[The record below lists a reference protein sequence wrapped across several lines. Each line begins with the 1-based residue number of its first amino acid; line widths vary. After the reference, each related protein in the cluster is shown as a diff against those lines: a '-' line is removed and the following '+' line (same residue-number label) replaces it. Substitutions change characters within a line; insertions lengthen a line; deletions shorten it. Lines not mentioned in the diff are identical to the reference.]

1 MKKLSEL
8 NTKNYKILFSDLDGT
23 LIKTK
28 SGKTF
33 PENASDYEF
42 KKEVVDAIKKLS
54 PTYLFIVTNQGGIG
68 KFVQKS
74 DFENKLSDIVNY
86 LEINTG
92 CYTVDAIYCDSD
104 DKKNEMRKPNTG
116 MLSKMLDSH
125 SYSHSLISLY
135 NKNDMLMIGDASGLP
150 GQFSDSDK
158 KCAENFGIDYLDV
171 SDFIKTYNK

>member
-33 PENASDYEF
+33 PEDASDYEF
-42 KKEVVDAIKKLS
+42 KKEVIDAIVKLS

-74 DFENKLSDIVNY
+74 DFEHKLSDIVSY

-92 CYTVDAIYCDSD
+92 VCIVDAIYCDSE
-104 DKKNEMRKPNTG
+104 DKKNEMRKPNAG

-125 SYSHSLISLY
+125 SLNSFYE
-135 NKNDMLMIGDASGLP
+135 KDDMLMIGDASGLP

-158 KCAENFGIDYLDV
+158 KCAENFKIDYLDV
-171 SDFIKTYNK
+171 SDFVKTYNS

>member
-8 NTKNYKILFSDLDGT
+8 KTKNYKILFSDLDGT

-33 PENASDYEF
+33 PEDASDYEF
-42 KKEVVDAIKKLS
+42 KKEVIDAIIKLS
-54 PTYLFIVTNQGGIG
+54 PTCLFIVTNQGGIG

-74 DFENKLSDIVNY
+74 DFEHKLSDIVSY

-92 CYTVDAIYCDSD
+92 IYIVDAIYCDSD
-104 DKKNEMRKPNTG
+104 DKKNEMREPNTG

-125 SYSHSLISLY
+125 SLNSFYD
-135 NKNDMLMIGDASGLP
+135 KDDMLMIGDASGLP

-158 KCAENFGIDYLDV
+158 KCAENFGIDYFYFFLFV
-171 SDFIKTYNK
+171 KTYNS

>member
-8 NTKNYKILFSDLDGT
+8 KTKNYKILFSDLDGT

-33 PENASDYEF
+33 PEDASDYEF
-42 KKEVVDAIKKLS
+42 KKEIIDAIIKLS
-54 PTYLFIVTNQGGIG
+54 PTCLFIVTNQGGIG

-74 DFENKLSDIVNY
+74 DFEHKLSDIVSY

-92 CYTVDAIYCDSD
+92 VYVVDAIYCDSD

-125 SYSHSLISLY
+125 SISSFY
-135 NKNDMLMIGDASGLP
+135 DKDDMLMIGDASGNE
-150 GQFSDSDK
+150 GDFSDSDI
-158 KCAENFGIDYLDV
+158 KCAVQAGIDYLDV
-171 SDFIKTYNK
+171 DIFLKVTFF

>member
-8 NTKNYKILFSDLDGT
+8 KTKNYKILFSDLDGT

-33 PENASDYEF
+33 PEDAFDYEF
-42 KKEVVDAIKKLS
+42 KKEVIDAIMKLS

-74 DFENKLSDIVNY
+74 DFEHKLSDIVSY

-92 CYTVDAIYCDSD
+92 VYVVDAIYCDSD
-104 DKKNEMRKPNTG
+104 DKKNKMRKPNTG
-116 MLSKMLDSH
+116 MLSEMLDSH
-125 SYSHSLISLY
+125 SLNSFYD
-135 NKNDMLMIGDASGLP
+135 KDDMLMIGDASGLP
-150 GQFSDSDK
+150 GQFSNSDK

-171 SDFIKTYNK
+171 SDFVKTYNK

>member
-33 PENASDYEF
+33 PEDASDYEF
-42 KKEVVDAIKKLS
+42 KKEVIDAIVKLS

-74 DFENKLSDIVNY
+74 DFEHKLSNIVSY

-92 CYTVDAIYCDSD
+92 VCIVDAIYCDSE

-116 MLSKMLDSH
+116 MLSRMLD
-125 SYSHSLISLY
+125 YHSLNSFY
-135 NKNDMLMIGDASGLP
+135 DKDEMLMIGDASGLP

-158 KCAENFGIDYLDV
+158 KCAENFKIDYLDV
-171 SDFIKTYNK
+171 SDFVKTYS

>member
-33 PENASDYEF
+33 PEDASDYEF

-74 DFENKLSDIVNY
+74 DFENKLSDIVSY

-92 CYTVDAIYCDSD
+92 CYIVDAIYCNSD

-171 SDFIKTYNK
+171 DDFVKTYNK

>member
-8 NTKNYKILFSDLDGT
+8 KTKNYKILFSDLDGT

-33 PENASDYEF
+33 PEDASDYEF
-42 KKEVVDAIKKLS
+42 KKEVIEAIVKLS

-74 DFENKLSDIVNY
+74 DFEHKLSDIVSY

-92 CYTVDAIYCDSD
+92 VCVVDAIYCDSE

-125 SYSHSLISLY
+125 SLNSFYD
-135 NKNDMLMIGDASGLP
+135 KDEMLMIGDASGLT

-158 KCAENFGIDYLDV
+158 KCAENFKIDYLDV
-171 SDFIKTYNK
+171 SDFVKIYGE

>member
-8 NTKNYKILFSDLDGT
+8 TTKNYKILFSDLDGT

-33 PENASDYEF
+33 PEDASDYEF
-42 KKEVVDAIKKLS
+42 KKEVIDAIVKLS

-74 DFENKLSDIVNY
+74 DFEHKLSDIVSY

-92 CYTVDAIYCDSD
+92 VCIVDAIYCDSE
-104 DKKNEMRKPNTG
+104 DKKNEMRKPNAG

-125 SYSHSLISLY
+125 SLNSFYE
-135 NKNDMLMIGDASGLP
+135 KDDMLMIGDASGLP

-158 KCAENFGIDYLDV
+158 KCAENFKIDYLDV
-171 SDFIKTYNK
+171 SDFVKTYNS

>member
-1 MKKLSEL
+1 MKNLSEL
-8 NTKNYKILFSDLDGT
+8 KTKNYKILFSDLDGT

-33 PENASDYEF
+33 PEDASDYEF
-42 KKEVVDAIKKLS
+42 KKEIIDAIIKLS
-54 PTYLFIVTNQGGIG
+54 PTCLFIVTNQGGIG

-74 DFENKLSDIVNY
+74 DFEHKLSNIVSY

-92 CYTVDAIYCDSD
+92 VYVVDAIYCDSD

-116 MLSKMLDSH
+116 MLSKMLDS
-125 SYSHSLISLY
+125 YSISSFY
-135 NKNDMLMIGDASGLP
+135 SKDDMLMIGDASGLP

-158 KCAENFGIDYLDV
+158 KCAENFEIDYLDV
-171 SDFIKTYNK
+171 SDFVKTYSE

>member
-8 NTKNYKILFSDLDGT
+8 KTKNYKILFSDLDGT

-33 PENASDYEF
+33 PEDASDYEF
-42 KKEVVDAIKKLS
+42 KKEVIDAITKLS

-74 DFENKLSDIVNY
+74 DFEHKLYDIVSY

-92 CYTVDAIYCDSD
+92 VYAVDAIYCDSD

-116 MLSKMLDSH
+116 MLSKMLDA
-125 SYSHSLISLY
+125 HSLSSFY
-135 NKNDMLMIGDASGLP
+135 GKDYMLMIGDASGLL

-171 SDFIKTYNK
+171 SDFVKTYNK

>member
-8 NTKNYKILFSDLDGT
+8 KTKNYKILFSDLDGT

-33 PENASDYEF
+33 PEDASDYEF
-42 KKEVVDAIKKLS
+42 KKEVIDAIVKLS

-74 DFENKLSDIVNY
+74 DFEHKLSDIVSY

-92 CYTVDAIYCDSD
+92 VCIVDAIYCDSE
-104 DKKNEMRKPNTG
+104 DKKNEMRKPNAG
-116 MLSKMLDSH
+116 MLNKMLDSH
-125 SYSHSLISLY
+125 SLNSFYD
-135 NKNDMLMIGDASGLP
+135 KDEMLMIGDASGLP

-158 KCAENFGIDYLDV
+158 KCAENFKIDYLDV
-171 SDFIKTYNK
+171 SDFVKTYNS